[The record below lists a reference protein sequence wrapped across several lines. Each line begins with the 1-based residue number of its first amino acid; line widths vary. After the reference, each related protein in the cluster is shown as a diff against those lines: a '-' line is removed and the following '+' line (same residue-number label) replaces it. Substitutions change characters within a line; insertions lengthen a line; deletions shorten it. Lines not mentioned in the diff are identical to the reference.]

1 MLCVTLDHLDVDS
14 SEDMPGFEPGIA
26 DNLFV
31 NYLSRIHRD
40 EDFALILKGITRL
53 LTNPLVQTYLPG
65 WARLLL

>member
-1 MLCVTLDHLDVDS
+1 MLCVTLDHLDV
-14 SEDMPGFEPGIA
+14 ENAEEMTGFEPGIA

-53 LTNPLVQTYLPG
+53 LTNPLLQTYLPG
-65 WARLLL
+65 A